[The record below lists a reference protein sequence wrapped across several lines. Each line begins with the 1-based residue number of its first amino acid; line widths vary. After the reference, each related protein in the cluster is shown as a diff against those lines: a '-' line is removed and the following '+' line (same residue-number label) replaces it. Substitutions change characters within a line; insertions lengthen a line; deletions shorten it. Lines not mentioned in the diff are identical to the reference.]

1 MEDSEDSFKRA
12 PKSNS
17 ISETV
22 YWKNIVGLS
31 MPAIVCYVMVILQE
45 LINLVIVGMLD
56 DERLLAAVGLGNTI
70 INIIGVGMYYG
81 LNSALST
88 YVS

>member
-1 MEDSEDSFKRA
+1 
-12 PKSNS
+12 
-17 ISETV
+17 
-22 YWKNIVGLS
+22 
-31 MPAIVCYVMVILQE
+31 
-45 LINLVIVGMLD
+45 MLD

-88 YVS
+88 FVS